1 MLIGDGYKKRNM
13 KPKQEIKF
21 DLNFNSKIPPA
32 ADKSY
37 ESVV

>member
-1 MLIGDGYKKRNM
+1 MMIGDGYKKRNM

-21 DLNFNSKIPPA
+21 DLNFNSKILA